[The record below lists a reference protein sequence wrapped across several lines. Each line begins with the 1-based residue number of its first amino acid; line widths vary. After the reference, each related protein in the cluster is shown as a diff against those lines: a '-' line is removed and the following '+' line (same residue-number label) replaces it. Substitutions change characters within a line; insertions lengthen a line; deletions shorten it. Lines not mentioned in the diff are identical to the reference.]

1 MKNTGQVFCRLICWD
16 WADIFL
22 VIRLGLCIWGRKT
35 TEKYYVHHILLS
47 TFITV
52 TVTEIADSITWL
64 RLCMFASSTGCSCTS
79 VIREL
84 CSVFW
89 ASLVA
94 QLVKNLPA
102 MQETR
107 VHFLGREDPLKRRRQ
122 STPVFLPEE
131 SHGQRSLA
139 GYSPWGHNSRTRLSD
154 WTTTT
159 TVYLSWLC
167 CFSSSSSLSPS
178 PLLFLLHLL
187 IPPPHDDI
195 IVIQAMPQ
203 TGHTSLQHR
212 SITQWA

>member
-1 MKNTGQVFCRLICWD
+1 MCSFSFPVSGPHPGHHGTFNYHISLGSSWLWQFLRLCFFLSDLDSLRNTGQVFCRLIFCWD

-64 RLCMFASSTGCSCTS
+64 RLCMFAFSTVCSCTS
-79 VIREL
+79 VIWEL
-84 CSVFW
+84 CSIFW

-107 VHFLGREDPLKRRRQ
+107 VHFLGWEDPLKRKRE
-122 STPVFLPEE
+122 STPVFLPGE

-139 GYSPWGHNSRTRLSD
+139 GYSPWGHNSQRRL
-154 WTTTT
+154 
-159 TVYLSWLC
+159 C
-167 CFSSSSSLSPS
+167 
-178 PLLFLLHLL
+178 
-187 IPPPHDDI
+187 
-195 IVIQAMPQ
+195 
-203 TGHTSLQHR
+203 
-212 SITQWA
+212 SIF